1 MEQNKEVTLDEEIED
16 LTKEFEESE
25 GNINQDSTENQPDES
40 SVPSD
45 SNVDTNNQNVNPP
58 SEESVNDVKDDK
70 DTNQNTDT
78 KDKDQDNQ
86 TNRKRKTAKERIK
99 EIIAEKKLEQEKVKE
114 YQKKLEESQ
123 IEIAKLKQDKPKH
136 HPNDPVPEYTA
147 EDIEK
152 YKDSLE
158 KDGDHETAGKVA
170 KLYVQK
176 LKFERNRAMIDQEAK
191 QKEYQTKFQDE
202 WNKNLENTKRQNPD
216 LNNKESLLYKKTV
229 DILDKQEA
237 GKILMSV
244 PNGVK
249 LATDL
254 AKLQIQV
261 ENAIKTEKELE
272 EIKSKYQTLINQTAL
287 NGDTTTF
294 VSENT
299 ESEDPDKAYNSLMQ
313 KFRSRSS

>member
-299 ESEDPDKAYNSLMQ
+299 ESEDPDKAYKSLMQ
-313 KFRSRSS
+313 KLRSESS